1 MRNFSEKN
9 FKRETGVNPVQC
21 RCCMEGVCFQN
32 ATENIGKVE
41 AYRDFRARIPA
52 CMYFLKLRAMAGEM
66 LRFYFTGEMA
76 PHIYAEFYF
85 VRAH

>member
-1 MRNFSEKN
+1 M
-9 FKRETGVNPVQC
+9 NPVQC

-66 LRFYFTGEMA
+66 LGEKYELDTNLQTCSRRLLRVMLT
-76 PHIYAEFYF
+76 IS
-85 VRAH
+85 

>member
-1 MRNFSEKN
+1 MISEPEY
-9 FKRETGVNPVQC
+9 RL
-21 RCCMEGVCFQN
+21 VC
-32 ATENIGKVE
+32 I
-41 AYRDFRARIPA
+41 
-52 CMYFLKLRAMAGEM
+52 FLKLRAMAGEM

>member
-1 MRNFSEKN
+1 M
-9 FKRETGVNPVQC
+9 NPVQC
-21 RCCMEGVCFQN
+21 RCCMEGVCLQN